1 MRSVTRTGFRAL
13 MGPVNW
19 CQTWQIPTFL
29 NASLFEMTCFFDCL
43 YYNVERLNQYKIAL
57 FLTHEINFML

>member
-13 MGPVNW
+13 MGPINW

-29 NASLFEMTCFFDCL
+29 NASLFEMTCFL
-43 YYNVERLNQYKIAL
+43 IVYTI
-57 FLTHEINFML
+57 TS

>member
-29 NASLFEMTCFFDCL
+29 NASLFEMTCFLIVYTITSRD
-43 YYNVERLNQYKIAL
+43 
-57 FLTHEINFML
+57 